1 MGLKKINKEMRK
13 LLREAF
19 DLGWDR
25 GWDSA
30 YEANDSDS
38 ESWEAGVA
46 AAKENV
52 QTRLKALEELYM
64 QTGKG
69 TKAVAVREIAEF
81 LAFEYDPEKAMEE
94 YKKSLD
100 NEGF

>member
-1 MGLKKINKEMRK
+1 MKKITKKLKKLIQ
-13 LLREAF
+13 EAY
-19 DLGWDR
+19 DLGWDE
-25 GWDSA
+25 GWDSG
-30 YEANDSDS
+30 YNANDDSD
-38 ESWEAGVA
+38 ESYDAGVE

-81 LAFEYDPEKAMEE
+81 LAFEYDPEKAMDD